1 MEADPTDENV
11 TLHNKTK
18 AIFTKE
24 KKKSMRDSWHEKTAS
39 LNLEKDTK
47 KLWNLTKTLN
57 GDRTERTKTVLH
69 TDTGCHRQSS
79 SRPIS

>member
-11 TLHNKTK
+11 TIHNKTK
-18 AIFTKE
+18 AKFTKE
-24 KKKSMRDSWHEKTAS
+24 RKKSMRDSWHEKTAS

-57 GDRTERTKTVLH
+57 GDSTKRT
-69 TDTGCHRQSS
+69 
-79 SRPIS
+79 